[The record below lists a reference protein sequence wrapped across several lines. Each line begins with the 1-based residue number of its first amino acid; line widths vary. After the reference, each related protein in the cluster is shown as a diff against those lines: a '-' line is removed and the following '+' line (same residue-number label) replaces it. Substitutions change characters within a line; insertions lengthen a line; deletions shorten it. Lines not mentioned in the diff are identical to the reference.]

1 MSKLLVRILA
11 FSVLST
17 TISMPIGYAGIFKPL
32 LNLLKPQLENSLYR
46 ECVKI
51 IGGTDQNLVEISSK
65 ACRLVVQPI
74 SSCLINQAD
83 ESGKTLVVIKE
94 IILSK
99 FGDASEIVVKRCFAS
114 MLMLPINSFQNVPI
128 KQIFNR
134 LPLTDGSQPYD

>member
-1 MSKLLVRILA
+1 MPKLFVRILA
-11 FSVLST
+11 FSALSS
-17 TISMPIGYAGIFKPL
+17 IIAMPIGYAGIFKPL

-94 IILSK
+94 MILSK

-114 MLMLPINSFQNVPI
+114 MLLLPINSFQNIPL
-128 KQIFNR
+128 KQIFTKT
-134 LPLTDGSQPYD
+134 PLTEGSKPND